1 MAEPSAPPEV
11 GPATNRRLDSWK
23 AIAAYL
29 DRDVT
34 TVQRW
39 ERREGLPVHRHV
51 HDKQGSV
58 YAFSLE
64 VDAWLRARRSPG
76 SAPADPLPTSEVA
89 PGESRADTPL
99 ESSTAATVHPSGLVR
114 LRTWVLAAGLLVA
127 LAVALLV
134 WRTPRRAATRLDP
147 LEGAQYQVLSD
158 FEGTES
164 AAAISRDGQLV
175 AFVSDRDGR
184 PDIWVTRIGTSQFH
198 NVTQGRVRELLNP
211 DIRTL
216 GFSPDGSE
224 VTFWARGVEGAV
236 SDAIG
241 IWAVPRM
248 GGAPR
253 VYLENVAEYEWDW
266 RAERLVAHSPAPGD
280 PTFIQR
286 APGHAERAAVF
297 TAADGRHAHFP
308 TWSPDGQHLYVVL
321 GVVPDALDIFR
332 MRADGTGLERLTR
345 HGARVTH
352 PVFLDARTLLY
363 LRSDGQQA
371 GGTLHA
377 LDVESLTSRSL
388 ARGLDRYLSLSATA
402 DGRRI
407 VATAANTK
415 RTLWRGTAAD
425 RGPSTATSVVP
436 VGLAT
441 ASGWA
446 PRFSHNGLLYV
457 TWKGDGHALWSASN
471 GGGGGEIWQAANT
484 RIAGGPAVSMDGR
497 RVAMMVEHEG
507 HVRAL
512 VMNADGTGPREVGNG
527 VALRGEPDWAPDAAS
542 LAAGAMIDG
551 QPHLARLPLDGAP
564 VSLVAAFGLDPAW
577 SPNGR
582 MVVYSGPD
590 IGTQIALAAATPDGA
605 AAPLPPITLPRGA
618 RRVRFV
624 DGGRALVVLRGDFRH
639 KELWRIELATGA
651 ERQLT
656 AVPGD
661 FLIRDYDVTAD
672 GRQFVLERVQEHSD
686 IVLIERRP

>member
-51 HDKQGSV
+51 HDKPGSV
-58 YAFSLE
+58 DAFALD

-76 SAPADPLPTSEVA
+76 PAPADPLPTSEVA

-211 DIRTL
+211 DVRTL

-266 RAERLVAHSPAPGD
+266 RAERLPP
-280 PTFIQR
+280 
-286 APGHAERAAVF
+286 
-297 TAADGRHAHFP
+297 
-308 TWSPDGQHLYVVL
+308 
-321 GVVPDALDIFR
+321 
-332 MRADGTGLERLTR
+332 
-345 HGARVTH
+345 
-352 PVFLDARTLLY
+352 FL
-363 LRSDGQQA
+363 
-371 GGTLHA
+371 
-377 LDVESLTSRSL
+377 
-388 ARGLDRYLSLSATA
+388 
-402 DGRRI
+402 
-407 VATAANTK
+407 N
-415 RTLWRGTAAD
+415 
-425 RGPSTATSVVP
+425 
-436 VGLAT
+436 
-441 ASGWA
+441 
-446 PRFSHNGLLYV
+446 
-457 TWKGDGHALWSASN
+457 
-471 GGGGGEIWQAANT
+471 
-484 RIAGGPAVSMDGR
+484 
-497 RVAMMVEHEG
+497 
-507 HVRAL
+507 
-512 VMNADGTGPREVGNG
+512 
-527 VALRGEPDWAPDAAS
+527 
-542 LAAGAMIDG
+542 
-551 QPHLARLPLDGAP
+551 
-564 VSLVAAFGLDPAW
+564 
-577 SPNGR
+577 
-582 MVVYSGPD
+582 
-590 IGTQIALAAATPDGA
+590 AAT
-605 AAPLPPITLPRGA
+605 L
-618 RRVRFV
+618 
-624 DGGRALVVLRGDFRH
+624 
-639 KELWRIELATGA
+639 KET
-651 ERQLT
+651 
-656 AVPGD
+656 P
-661 FLIRDYDVTAD
+661 
-672 GRQFVLERVQEHSD
+672 
-686 IVLIERRP
+686 